1 MIYLSYYPKVLKSRN
16 LSCFPLCHNIESCLA
31 HDMCTVEAGGN
42 GKVRPWNT
50 LGRVVDKLGDFWGHF
65 SVELYYLLCK
75 MRRLEQMIFKILQFF
90 HGFLHLFLWI
100 FKPWGLKEWAMPKKS
115 KARATGLLAFMIG
128 PRRIFLGHFFT
139 PASVDR
145 LCLIL
150 AEGEWKTTLIGSE
163 SREWGLRFN
172 LMRLASVARS
182 QRTQRSRWQTQIT

>member
-1 MIYLSYYPKVLKSRN
+1 MSGTWYVHRRSWWQWKSQAVEYFAKSRWQAWW
-16 LSCFPLCHNIESCLA
+16 F
-31 HDMCTVEAGGN
+31 
-42 GKVRPWNT
+42 
-50 LGRVVDKLGDFWGHF
+50 LGT

-115 KARATGLLAFMIG
+115 KARATGRLAYMIG
-128 PRRIFLGHFFT
+128 PTRIFLGHFFT

-150 AEGEWKTTLIGSE
+150 AEGEWKTTLVGSE
-163 SREWGLRFN
+163 SRERGLRFN
-172 LMRLASVARS
+172 LMRLASVLRS